1 MRHLKLV
8 SDPRCLTPLVPN
20 TCCPETILQAVQ
32 YITLMNTLARFRLRA
47 EARVFGLGYF
57 WWILE
62 PLMYVGVFYLVFVVL
77 LGIATLNFC
86 FSWQKAHV
94 YLVFRTVNQ
103 ASLSLVNSREVM
115 AQTNLPKH
123 LFPMAVIHE
132 GLYRQ
137 TGVFAFLL
145 TFLWMADFE
154 PGSSWLWLI
163 PVIVTQYLLVVGCG
177 LFAAVLVCVKRDF
190 QMLIQL
196 GMVFLLFMSGVFG
209 R

>member
-1 MRHLKLV
+1 
-8 SDPRCLTPLVPN
+8 
-20 TCCPETILQAVQ
+20 
-32 YITLMNTLARFRLRA
+32 
-47 EARVFGLGYF
+47 
-57 WWILE
+57 
-62 PLMYVGVFYLVFVVL
+62 
-77 LGIATLNFC
+77 
-86 FSWQKAHV
+86 
-94 YLVFRTVNQ
+94 
-103 ASLSLVNSREVM
+103 M
-115 AQTNLPKH
+115 AQTNLPKF
-123 LFPMAVIHE
+123 FPMAVIHE

-196 GMVFLLFMSGVFG
+196 GMVFLLFMSGVFWDVNAVSNSSLIFWLETLNPLMVLLNAYRQILLWDSAPNIAQLFIISVQAAIIVG
-209 R
+209 VMIWLYAKLHFWLAERAITQ